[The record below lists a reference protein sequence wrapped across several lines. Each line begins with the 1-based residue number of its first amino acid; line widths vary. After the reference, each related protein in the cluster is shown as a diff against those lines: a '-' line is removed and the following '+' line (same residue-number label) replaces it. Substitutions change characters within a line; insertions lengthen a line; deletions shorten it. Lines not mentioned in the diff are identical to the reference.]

1 MDLGEDS
8 PRLCRI
14 RSNLFHHEPRESRIA
29 VGDEVRV
36 DFQDSNDT
44 GWILERLP
52 RRTVLTRRAAD
63 RNDCLLYTSDAADE

>member
-1 MDLGEDS
+1 MQSGTVVRRTRSHYYVDLGEGS

-14 RSNLFHHEPRESRIA
+14 RSNLFHHEPKESRIA

-44 GWILERLP
+44 GWIL
-52 RRTVLTRRAAD
+52 
-63 RNDCLLYTSDAADE
+63 